1 VAGNA
6 TSSYMALL
14 AFVLTY
20 LIATVLWNLPLW
32 VAACYGLVSL
42 ACFISY
48 AIDKAAAVRQRQR
61 ISERALL
68 LLGLAGGWPGAILAQ
83 QWLRHKSSKLSFRR
97 WFWCSVAL
105 NVALFVW
112 LARLQAG
119 FF

>member
-1 VAGNA
+1 
-6 TSSYMALL
+6 MALL
-14 AFVLTY
+14 AFVLIY
-20 LIATVLWNLPLW
+20 LIVSELWNLTLW
-32 VAACYGLVSL
+32 VAAFYAIASAV
-42 ACFISY
+42 CFIVY
-48 AIDKAAAVRQRQR
+48 AIDKAAAVKQRQR

-105 NVALFVW
+105 NVALLVW
-112 LARLQAG
+112 LAQLQAG

>member
-1 VAGNA
+1 VSNGA
-6 TSSYMALL
+6 SSYMALL
-14 AFVLTY
+14 AFVLIY
-20 LIATVLWNLPLW
+20 LIATALWNLTFRVTTFYG
-32 VAACYGLVSL
+32 VASL
-42 ACFISY
+42 ACFIVY

-61 ISERALL
+61 IPERALL

-83 QWLRHKSSKLSFRR
+83 QWLRHKSSKLAFRR

-112 LARLQAG
+112 LAQLQAG

>member
-1 VAGNA
+1 VAGNGA
-6 TSSYMALL
+6 SSYMALL
-14 AFVLTY
+14 AFVLIY
-20 LIATVLWNLPLW
+20 LIATVLWNLTVW
-32 VAACYGLVSL
+32 VAAAYTIASL
-42 ACFISY
+42 ACFLVY

-61 ISERALL
+61 VPERALL

-83 QWLRHKSSKLSFRR
+83 QWLRHKSSKLAFRR

-105 NVALFVW
+105 NMALFIW